1 MIQIKFTASGA
12 NSMIG
17 SFARGDI
24 ARLSDTFARH
34 LVEEARV
41 AEYLTPTAATTET
54 TAGPRVDAKKP
65 RKIIRRKAPDTLAP

>member
-12 NSMIG
+12 NSVIG
-17 SFARGDI
+17 CFARGDI

-41 AEYLTPTAATTET
+41 AEYVMPIA
-54 TAGPRVDAKKP
+54 VDAETPPKST
-65 RKIIRRKAPDTLAP
+65 RRTPM